1 MEIQKPSRRR
11 RHHPEEFKQAVIEA
25 CCEPG
30 ASVAGIAMAN
40 GVNANQVRR
49 WLRERGIEVPKRRM
63 LMPAAQPD
71 GKRPGVVLLDCVSLW
86 VANLMAADMT
96 ERDILDR
103 VEALAASIEAYPL
116 PLALVSVE
124 AGLGMVAMSS
134 LGRRFQD
141 TLGLANQAL
150 ARVCGTVLFVSC
162 GLPLVLKGQLPEEIC

>member
-63 LMPAAQPD
+63 LMPAAQPV
-71 GKRPGVVLLDCVSLW
+71 PGT
-86 VANLMAADMT
+86 AP
-96 ERDILDR
+96 E
-103 VEALAASIEAYPL
+103 
-116 PLALVSVE
+116 
-124 AGLGMVAMSS
+124 
-134 LGRRFQD
+134 
-141 TLGLANQAL
+141 
-150 ARVCGTVLFVSC
+150 FV
-162 GLPLVLKGQLPEEIC
+162 QLPFTRVAPASPDIRIEIRRGNTAIKVDWPVQAAGECAAWLRDWLR